1 MTQPPNPADYPPPGG
16 YPPAP
21 DQGGF
26 TPAPG
31 GYPPPPPQGSY
42 PPPPGWGGPPQG
54 SYPPPQGSYP
64 PPPGWGAPPQGSY
77 PPPPGAY
84 PPAPGSYPPPG
95 GYYPPPGSYP
105 PPPSADGGYAPPPP
119 GYGRPAFSVGDAF
132 SWAWNKFSKNA
143 IPLIL
148 ATLIFGAI
156 LFGVLGLFILLVN
169 IVSPETFTAYET
181 ADGITEFV
189 TPGDSVGGTAV
200 TMAGWIVGFVI
211 AGAIASAFY
220 GGLLDIADGRPVTLG
235 SFFRP
240 RKVASVVVSAL
251 IIGIVSALVTFPLQY
266 VPYVG
271 GLIASLIS
279 AVVSIF
285 TVFTTVA
292 IVDRGLSPVEGIR
305 HSVGIARSHS
315 GESVLVWLVS
325 TLLLFIGALFCL
337 AGLLVTAP
345 LALLFVVY
353 SYRKLAGATV
363 APATV

>member
-1 MTQPPNPADYPPPGG
+1 
-16 YPPAP
+16 
-21 DQGGF
+21 
-26 TPAPG
+26 
-31 GYPPPPPQGSY
+31 
-42 PPPPGWGGPPQG
+42 
-54 SYPPPQGSYP
+54 
-64 PPPGWGAPPQGSY
+64 
-77 PPPPGAY
+77 
-84 PPAPGSYPPPG
+84 
-95 GYYPPPGSYP
+95 
-105 PPPSADGGYAPPPP
+105 
-119 GYGRPAFSVGDAF
+119 
-132 SWAWNKFSKNA
+132 
-143 IPLIL
+143 LIL

-156 LFGVLGLFILLVN
+156 LFGVLGLFIALVN
-169 IVSPETFTAYET
+169 IVSPETFTAYQT

-189 TPGDSVGGTAV
+189 TPGGSAAGTAV
-200 TMAGWIVGFVI
+200 TMAGWIVFFVI

-271 GLIASLIS
+271 ALIASIVS
-279 AVVSIF
+279 AVVSVF

-305 HSVGIARSHS
+305 HSIAVAKSHFS
-315 GESVLVWLVS
+315 ESVLVWLVN
-325 TLLLFIGALFCL
+325 TVLIFIGALLCL
-337 AGLLVTAP
+337 VGLLVTAP

-353 SYRKLAGATV
+353 SYRKLTGATV